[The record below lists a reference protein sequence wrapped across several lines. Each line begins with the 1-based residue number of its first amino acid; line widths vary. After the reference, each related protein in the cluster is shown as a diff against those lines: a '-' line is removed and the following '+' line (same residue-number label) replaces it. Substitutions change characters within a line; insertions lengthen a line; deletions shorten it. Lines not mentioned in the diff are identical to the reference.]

1 MNDNEDASR
10 MMDHLLFGI
19 DRRVGSVL
27 IYAIEGPEITLSA
40 PESGL
45 TTIFRLGNPEP
56 RECLESS
63 VFSSLPCVV
72 ARAGS
77 RS

>member
-40 PESGL
+40 PESGEFPRDSAL
-45 TTIFRLGNPEP
+45 LNLRLGFP
-56 RECLESS
+56 S
-63 VFSSLPCVV
+63 VRCFQV
-72 ARAGS
+72 
-77 RS
+77 